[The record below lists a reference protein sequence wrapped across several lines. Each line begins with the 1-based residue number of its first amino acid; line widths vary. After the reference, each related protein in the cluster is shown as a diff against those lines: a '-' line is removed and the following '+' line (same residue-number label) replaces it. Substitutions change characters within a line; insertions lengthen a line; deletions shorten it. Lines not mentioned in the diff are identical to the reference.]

1 MHDARTQ
8 VMYIIHPDEIDD
20 VEDIMQKIV
29 DEMGKEGVVH
39 RLQVGGVP
47 LHESII
53 SFPRHCPLLD
63 FDSDENCCDAIPVSY
78 LSRSMVDRCSLRIW
92 AFERWRMRWARGRRR
107 QTWGTTS

>member
-1 MHDARTQ
+1 MDDARTQ

-20 VEDIMQKIV
+20 VEDIMQRIV

-53 SFPRHCPLLD
+53 
-63 FDSDENCCDAIPVSY
+63 
-78 LSRSMVDRCSLRIW
+78 
-92 AFERWRMRWARGRRR
+92 
-107 QTWGTTS
+107 